1 MRRIK
6 GLWAKTSTLTRVLL
20 IGGALGIVYL
30 AFGMVYLQQQHRQ
43 DELRSKIAISQRVV
57 AEEPRSHR
65 ILEEELEKAV
75 GRLAASW
82 LAFPK
87 KQSSTEVIDAVQKE
101 VQASQV
107 ELLSIESG
115 SMEAEKIGEH
125 SYLVLS
131 FTLAVSGE
139 LPKLQAF
146 LHQLEAGTIA
156 TLVVDS
162 VNLDEL
168 GDSFVMS
175 LRFSIYDQD
184 FTPELLFAIAPR
196 SSAKYPFT
204 IDMTEP
210 DTALSSDLS
219 SLTNDNVPIFTGEAV
234 DAITAIVAV
243 EYRADGSRWLPA
255 KPTDGGFDQSRE
267 EFTFTINNA
276 LDDGSHLIE
285 TRAID
290 AAGNIELS
298 YSRVTLSVD
307 TMPPL
312 VTITALSPTL
322 VARERITLTGTA
334 IDEAS
339 SISSVEYRIDG
350 DNWLP
355 ATALDG
361 AFDSQAEAY
370 TFTTSGL
377 AEGAHGVEVRATDAA
392 GNTTATAFT
401 WGTS

>member
-1 MRRIK
+1 
-6 GLWAKTSTLTRVLL
+6 
-20 IGGALGIVYL
+20 
-30 AFGMVYLQQQHRQ
+30 
-43 DELRSKIAISQRVV
+43 
-57 AEEPRSHR
+57 
-65 ILEEELEKAV
+65 
-75 GRLAASW
+75 
-82 LAFPK
+82 
-87 KQSSTEVIDAVQKE
+87 
-101 VQASQV
+101 
-107 ELLSIESG
+107 
-115 SMEAEKIGEH
+115 
-125 SYLVLS
+125 
-131 FTLAVSGE
+131 VSGE

-267 EFTFTINNA
+267 EFTFTINA